1 MAIRRLIFQRVS
13 FWLAHRNLYIIQSLN
28 YRDQK
33 QALPVNLDYVRYST
47 LGLCYE
53 EILKNNVAGSVA
65 ELGVYK
71 GDFSKRLNQLFP
83 DRKLYLF
90 DTFSGFDE
98 RDISIE
104 HNKGYSDGSQDF
116 SNTSIDLVL
125 GKMVA
130 PHNCIIKKGIF
141 PQTIVG
147 INDTFCFVSLDADL
161 FEPIY
166 QGLKFFYPRL
176 ENGGYIFVH
185 DFNNKLYKGARQ
197 AVMTYCN
204 ENEVGYTPIPDS
216 GGTVII
222 TKNKGLM

>member
-1 MAIRRLIFQRVS
+1 MAISKSIFQKVS
-13 FWLAHRNLYIIQSLN
+13 SWLAHRNLYITKSLD

-33 QALPVNLDYVRYST
+33 QALPPNLDYVRYST

-53 EILKNNVAGSVA
+53 EISKNNVAGNVA

-71 GDFSKRLNQLFP
+71 GDFSKRLNTLFP

-90 DTFSGFDE
+90 DTFSGFDDS
-98 RDISIE
+98 DISIE
-104 HNKGYSDGSQDF
+104 QKKGYSDGSQDF

-141 PQTIVG
+141 PQTVTG
-147 INDTFCFVSLDADL
+147 IEDSFCFVSLDADL

-166 QGLKFFYPRL
+166 QGLRFF
-176 ENGGYIFVH
+176 
-185 DFNNKLYKGARQ
+185 
-197 AVMTYCN
+197 
-204 ENEVGYTPIPDS
+204 
-216 GGTVII
+216 
-222 TKNKGLM
+222 

>member
-13 FWLAHRNLYIIQSLN
+13 SWLAHRNLYIIKSLN

-104 HNKGYSDGSQDF
+104 QNKGYSDGRQDF

-130 PHNCIIKKGIF
+130 PRNCIIKKGIF

-147 INDTFCFVSLDADL
+147 IDDTFCFVSLDADL

-197 AVMTYCN
+197 AVMNFCN

-216 GGTVII
+216 GGTAII
-222 TKNKGLM
+222 TKNKRLM